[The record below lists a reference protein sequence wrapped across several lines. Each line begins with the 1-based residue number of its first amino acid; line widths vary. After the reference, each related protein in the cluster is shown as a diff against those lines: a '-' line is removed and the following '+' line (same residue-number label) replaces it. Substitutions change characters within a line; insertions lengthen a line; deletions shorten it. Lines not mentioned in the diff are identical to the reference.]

1 MIVVTVILLLIVA
14 IITIIRHFPKGHAPK
29 SEADCAEIA
38 SRRGVTTR
46 LRPWVMRCISVLYI
60 ITIAMIT
67 TILRKRLVSPCVY
80 ISYVGMYV
88 YVCMYVCMYH
98 AHCRYQLKLM
108 RGLWV
113 SMSTGGRTAP
123 SLTITFVVFGA
134 ADITTR
140 AYLDRFPPVRLK
152 VAGGLAACFF
162 DLSSSGRFS

>member
-1 MIVVTVILLLIVA
+1 
-14 IITIIRHFPKGHAPK
+14 
-29 SEADCAEIA
+29 
-38 SRRGVTTR
+38 
-46 LRPWVMRCISVLYI
+46 
-60 ITIAMIT
+60 
-67 TILRKRLVSPCVY
+67 
-80 ISYVGMYV
+80 
-88 YVCMYVCMYH
+88 
-98 AHCRYQLKLM
+98 M

-162 DLSSSGRFS
+162 DLSSSGRFFLTQLRSGSVGSCRHLSDLGLIRLS